1 MRLVTKR
8 ISRFLIWSGL
18 IVLLILGIA
27 YSAGHMAPVQDNLI
41 RRIAHQRLRAT
52 HNGLLG
58 LNQISVVLCGTGVPV
73 PDRDR
78 ASACTAV
85 FVAGQFFLVD
95 VGPSSAR
102 NVGVFGLP
110 MARLAGVLLT
120 HFHSDHIGDLGE
132 INTQSWMAG
141 RDRPLPVYGPPGVER
156 VVDGFAR
163 AYTLDRGYRMSTVP
177 LLSAQAWMMEARAVS
192 VRGGNGQTSMATV
205 LDRNGL
211 KIIAFTVDHAPVVP
225 AYGYRFDYR
234 GRSIVISGDTAKSA
248 NLIRAASGA
257 DLLIHEAEAKHM
269 ITIIQQVAS
278 EQHDTLI
285 EHTLAGIQRYHSS
298 PIDAANVANQAGIQL
313 LVMTHL
319 APPPN
324 NVLGRWVFLRGVSAV
339 RPNGVELGFDGM
351 LITLRIGSNDI
362 RSSSLN

>member
-1 MRLVTKR
+1 
-8 ISRFLIWSGL
+8 
-18 IVLLILGIA
+18 
-27 YSAGHMAPVQDNLI
+27 
-41 RRIAHQRLRAT
+41 
-52 HNGLLG
+52 
-58 LNQISVVLCGTGVPV
+58 
-73 PDRDR
+73 
-78 ASACTAV
+78 
-85 FVAGQFFLVD
+85 
-95 VGPSSAR
+95 
-102 NVGVFGLP
+102 
-110 MARLAGVLLT
+110 
-120 HFHSDHIGDLGE
+120 
-132 INTQSWMAG
+132 
-141 RDRPLPVYGPPGVER
+141 
-156 VVDGFAR
+156 
-163 AYTLDRGYRMSTVP
+163 
-177 LLSAQAWMMEARAVS
+177 
-192 VRGGNGQTSMATV
+192 MATV

-234 GRSIVISGDTAKSA
+234 GRSVVISGDTAKSA

-278 EQHDTLI
+278 EQHYTLI

-298 PIDAANVANQAGIQL
+298 PIDAANVANEAGTNL

-324 NVLGRWVFLRGVSAV
+324 SVLGRWVFLRGVSAV

-351 LITLRIGSNDI
+351 LITLPMGSHDI